1 MSWFN
6 PFKHAV
12 KEYDEVQNLVYT
24 PPEDKIELFL
34 DTGMLAF
41 MSAQGLLSLQDV
53 EWAKRVTGNFELTAK
68 FGDKITVGHIKL
80 LKAAAEKYFKEKE
93 SL

>member
-6 PFKHAV
+6 PFRHAV
-12 KEYDEVQNLVYT
+12 KEYEEVQSLVYT
-24 PPEDKIELFL
+24 PAEDRIELFL

-41 MSAQGLLSLQDV
+41 MSAQGLLALQDI
-53 EWAKRVTGNFELTAK
+53 EWAKRVTGNFKLTAN
-68 FGDKITVGHIKL
+68 FGDKISVEHIKL